1 MAQSGIS
8 ARAVTRRNRAGAAE
22 LDSRSEAAAVLLASG
37 APRTAAVST
46 LAAQFGVSRRTAQ
59 RYVDAGARQLAAETG
74 APALDALLAESIERL
89 KRLAHTCEARGNLS
103 AAVGAEKAAAGAVM
117 ALARLESVAIG
128 HTLAVAEAST
138 GAPTEDQR
146 RQYRRSVS
154 ERDPPF

>member
-1 MAQSGIS
+1 VS
-8 ARAVTRRNRAGAAE
+8 RNRSGTAE
-22 LDSRSEAAAVLLASG
+22 TQGRSEAAALLLATG
-37 APRTAAVST
+37 APRTAAVSQ
-46 LAAQFGVSRRTAQ
+46 LAATYAVSRRTAQ

-138 GAPTEDQR
+138 GAPTETQL